1 MRTHLALIA
10 VVTAALVGSPTAQ
23 AASSSANTAALQV
36 ALRALHHYNGSIDGL
51 GGPGTKSAVKSFQR
65 SRHLPVDG
73 IAGAK
78 TRKALGKRGAPL
90 LGHRVM
96 QSGDRGWDV
105 AALQFMLKRVGY
117 SPGSIDGGYGPGTV
131 AAVKSFQSKRGLGA
145 DGVAGKATLKALRHK
160 AASSSSGS
168 GTTTTPV
175 SQPTG
180 DIRFLR
186 PINAP
191 EGDGFGH
198 PPGRNGARHD
208 GIDFPAPQGTP
219 IGAAGV
225 GTVTFAGWNSGGYG
239 NLIVI
244 QHRDGYETWYAHQS
258 AFAVGVGARVA
269 GGVKIGYVGATG
281 HATGPHLHFEVRHNG
296 IPVDPEPLLLQ
307 QTSLKVQALN
317 RVGSS
322 ELECT
327 GTKKN
332 AKAPPKKQ
340 NPRTAKLVECR

>member
-1 MRTHLALIA
+1 MRINIALAT
-10 VVTAALVGSPTAQ
+10 VVTAAALVGSPAAQ

-36 ALRALHHYNGSIDGL
+36 ALHALHHYSGSIDGL
-51 GGPGTKSAVKSFQR
+51 GGPSTKSAVKSFQR
-65 SRHLPVDG
+65 SRHLPADG
-73 IAGAK
+73 IAG
-78 TRKALGKRGAPL
+78 TRTRRALGKRGAPL
-90 LGHRVM
+90 LGHRVI

-117 SPGSIDGGYGPGTV
+117 SPGSVDGGYGAGTV
-131 AAVKSFQSKRGLGA
+131 GAVKRFQAARGIGA
-145 DGVAGKATLKALRHK
+145 DGVAGNATLKALRHR

-180 DIRFLR
+180 SIRFLR
-186 PINAP
+186 PVGGP

-208 GIDFPAPQGTP
+208 GIDFPVPQGTP

-258 AFAVGVGARVA
+258 AFAVGNGAHVA

-281 HATGPHLHFEVRHNG
+281 HATGPHLHFEVRLNG
-296 IPVDPEPLLLQ
+296 VPINPEPLFLA
-307 QTSLKVQALN
+307 QTSLKIRPLN
-317 RVGSS
+317 KLDTS

-327 GTKKN
+327 GKKKS
-332 AKAPPKKQ
+332 KAPPRKQ